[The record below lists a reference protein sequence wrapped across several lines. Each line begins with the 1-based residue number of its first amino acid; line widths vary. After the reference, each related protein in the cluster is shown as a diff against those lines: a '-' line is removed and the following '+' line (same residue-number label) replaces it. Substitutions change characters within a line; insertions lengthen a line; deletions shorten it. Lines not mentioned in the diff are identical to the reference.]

1 MVKFSIIGLAVL
13 AVILSS
19 VLAADAQD
27 AIQFFSLETGGS
39 VSRESFMKS
48 LAAQQIVLVGERHDM
63 ASHHHGQLEVI
74 KILVAERL
82 PVAIGMEMMRSDSQ
96 AFLDAWVAGE
106 LDEYEFQAVYRDNWN
121 FPWALYRPIFVF
133 ARDQQIPIIGLNVP
147 RGITRQVAR
156 EGFDSL
162 SASQRQGLP
171 FVACRV
177 DEDYMAYIRQAYG
190 AHGHGNMRFEH
201 FCEAQ
206 LIWDKAM
213 AANALQYIANAPE
226 RLMVILAGTGHVRK
240 GGIPRQIE
248 TLGDIPYKV
257 VLPEIPSIL
266 DPRSVDAQD
275 ADFLLQGL

>member
-1 MVKFSIIGLAVL
+1 MIKPSIFGLAVL
-13 AVILSS
+13 ATLFSP
-19 VLAADAQD
+19 VLAADTPD
-27 AIQFFSLETGGS
+27 SMQFYSLKAGGP
-39 VSRESFMKS
+39 VSRDSFAKS
-48 LAAQQIVLVGERHDM
+48 LAAQHLVLVGEQHDQ
-63 ASHHHGQLEVI
+63 ASHHRGQLEVI

-96 AFLDAWVAGE
+96 AFLDAWVAGK
-106 LDEYEFQAVYRDNWN
+106 LDEDDFQVVYRDNWN

-133 ARDQQIPIIGLNVP
+133 ARDQRIPIIGLNVP
-147 RGITRQVAR
+147 RGITRQVAQ

-171 FVACRV
+171 FVTCRV
-177 DEDYMAYIRQAYG
+177 DDDYMAYIRQAYG
-190 AHGHGNMRFEH
+190 AHGHGNMKFDH

-213 AANALQYIANAPE
+213 AAKALQYIANTPE
-226 RLMVILAGTGHVRK
+226 RLMIILAGTGHARK

-248 TLGDIPYKV
+248 TLGDRSYQV

-266 DPRSVDAQD
+266 EPRTVSNKDT
-275 ADFLLQGL
+275 DFLLQGL

>member
-1 MVKFSIIGLAVL
+1 MIKPSIFGLAVL
-13 AVILSS
+13 AILLSP
-19 VLAADAQD
+19 VLAADTPD
-27 AIQFFSLETGGS
+27 SMQFYSLKAGGP
-39 VSRESFMKS
+39 VSRDSFAKS
-48 LAAQQIVLVGERHDM
+48 LAAQHLVLVGEQHDQ
-63 ASHHHGQLEVI
+63 ASHHRGQLEVI

-96 AFLDAWVAGE
+96 AFLDAWVAGK
-106 LDEYEFQAVYRDNWN
+106 LDEDDFQVVYRDNWN

-133 ARDQQIPIIGLNVP
+133 ARDQRIPIIGLNVP
-147 RGITRQVAR
+147 RGITRQVAQ

-171 FVACRV
+171 FVTCRV
-177 DEDYMAYIRQAYG
+177 DDDYMAYIRQAYG
-190 AHGHGNMRFEH
+190 AHGHGNMKFDH

-213 AANALQYIANAPE
+213 AARALQYIANTPE
-226 RLMVILAGTGHVRK
+226 RLMIILAGTGHARK

-248 TLGDIPYKV
+248 ALGDRPYQV

-266 DPRSVDAQD
+266 EPGTVSNKDT
-275 ADFLLQGL
+275 DFLLQGL